1 MQHFIRNLTLSHKL
15 ILLLSLPVL
24 LLVWL
29 AVTQFND
36 RWQEVRVATRV
47 GTAIDVSAV
56 MGELIG
62 ALQAERGASGVVIN
76 SQGQRFTDRL
86 RQLRLSS
93 DQQLARFQQY
103 RQPEVQQLQQRF
115 GELSA
120 LRQQVDS
127 FALTANQSAER
138 YTVLIR
144 ALMDFNQQ
152 LEANLSHLAMARQ
165 LNVLNQFIEMKERAG
180 RERAILGL
188 AFSRDSFTPELLARF
203 TNNLGAFYAFEENF
217 LKALS
222 NSQLQR
228 LRSLQ
233 ADTSF
238 AEVSRLQQLAFT
250 VPLGDSLGMDDGA
263 WFDLSTRRINQ
274 MATFERELSADI
286 ANQAAVFAQQ
296 ARRSLFG
303 LAAVIGLALTA
314 VCLLAIGI
322 SRNIRAAVTEIARVM
337 TALAARDLTQ
347 RSSYSGRDE
356 FGSISQHTNQL
367 ADELQEVVQ
376 EIGSA
381 TTQVATAAEQCSTV
395 TLQNSQGVQQQQ
407 RDTELVATAMHEMS
421 ATVKNVASST
431 AEAATLSEQVQQNAT
446 VGQHKLQQTIHLI
459 EQLAA
464 QVSDTASVIDQVK
477 QESNAISSVLDVIR
491 GIAEQTNLLA
501 LNAAIEAARAGEQG
515 RGFAVVADEVRTLAQ
530 RTAKSTGDIQRMI
543 EGLQQGSE
551 RASTAMQ
558 RSLQQ
563 VADGTA
569 NVNETG
575 RILHQVLLGIA
586 GINDQ
591 NIQIA
596 SAAEQQSTVAEQ
608 INQKVLS
615 ISEVAV
621 QSSAGAGQTAMTSR
635 ELAGL
640 AGQLDDLISRFKIH
654 HTSTIG
660 A

>member
-1 MQHFIRNLTLSHKL
+1 MQHFIRNLTLSRKL

-24 LLVWL
+24 LLLWL
-29 AVTQFND
+29 AATQLND
-36 RWQEVRVATRV
+36 RLQEVRVATQV
-47 GTAIDVSAV
+47 GAAINVSVA

-86 RQLRLSS
+86 RQLRQSS

-103 RQPEVQQLQQRF
+103 RQPEVLQLQQRF
-115 GELSA
+115 GELTA

-138 YTVLIR
+138 YTALIR
-144 ALMDFNQQ
+144 SMMDFNQQ

-188 AFSRDSFTPELLARF
+188 AFSRDSFTPELLTRF
-203 TNNLGAFYAFEENF
+203 TNNLGAFHAFEENF

-222 NSQLQR
+222 GEQLQR

-233 ADTSF
+233 TDSSF
-238 AEVSRLQQLAFT
+238 AEVSRMQQLAFT

-274 MATFERELSADI
+274 MAIFERELSADI
-286 ANQAAVFAQQ
+286 ASQAAALAQQ
-296 ARRSLFG
+296 ASRSLFG
-303 LAAVIGLALTA
+303 LAALIGLALTV
-314 VCLLAIGI
+314 VCWLALII

-356 FGSISQHTNQL
+356 FGEISHHTNQL
-367 ADELQEVVQ
+367 ADELQRVVQ

-381 TTQVATAAEQCSTV
+381 TAQVATAAEECSAV
-395 TLQNSQGVQQQQ
+395 TLQTSQGVQLQQ

-421 ATVKNVASST
+421 ATVKDVASST
-431 AEAATLSEQVQQNAT
+431 AEAATLSEQVQQSAAA
-446 VGQHKLQQTIHLI
+446 GQQKLQQTIHLI

-464 QVSDTASVIDQVK
+464 QVTATSAVIGQVA
-477 QESNAISSVLDVIR
+477 EDSSAITSVLDVIR

-543 EGLQQGSE
+543 EGLQQGSNK
-551 RASTAMQ
+551 ASAAMQ
-558 RSLQQ
+558 QSLQQ
-563 VADGTA
+563 AEVGTA

-575 RILHQVLLGIA
+575 RILREVLAGIS
-586 GINDQ
+586 GINDK

-596 SAAEQQSTVAEQ
+596 SAAEQQTTVAEQ
-608 INQKVLS
+608 INQKVLN
-615 ISEVAV
+615 ISDVAV
-621 QSSAGAGQTAMTSR
+621 QTSAGAEQTALTSR
-635 ELAGL
+635 ELARL
-640 AGQLDDLISRFKIH
+640 AEQLETMIGRFK
-654 HTSTIG
+654 T

>member
-1 MQHFIRNLTLSHKL
+1 MQHFIRNLTLSRKL
-15 ILLLSLPVL
+15 ILLLSLPVIL
-24 LLVWL
+24 LLWL
-29 AVTQFND
+29 VAMQLND
-36 RWQEVRVATRV
+36 SLQEVRVATRV
-47 GTAIDVSAV
+47 GIAIEASVV

-86 RQLRLSS
+86 RQLRQSS

-138 YTVLIR
+138 YTALIR
-144 ALMDFNQQ
+144 TLMDFNQQ

-188 AFSRDSFTPELLARF
+188 AFSRDSFTPELLTRF
-203 TNNLGAFYAFEENF
+203 TNNLGAFHAFEENF

-222 NSQLQR
+222 DSQLQR
-228 LRSLQ
+228 LQSLQ
-233 ADTSF
+233 NDASF

-286 ANQAAVFAQQ
+286 ANQAAVLAQQ

-303 LAAVIGLALTA
+303 LATIIGLALTA
-314 VCLLAIGI
+314 VCWLALML

-347 RSSYSGRDE
+347 RCHYSGSDE
-356 FGSISQHTNQL
+356 FGEISHHTNQL
-367 ADELQEVVQ
+367 ADELHGVVQ

-381 TTQVATAAEQCSTV
+381 TAQVATAAEQCSAV
-395 TLQNSQGVQQQQ
+395 TLQTSQGVQLQQ

-421 ATVKNVASST
+421 ATVRDVASST
-431 AEAATLSEQVQQNAT
+431 AEAATLSEQVRHSAAAGQQ
-446 VGQHKLQQTIHLI
+446 KLQQTIKLI

-464 QVSDTASVIDQVK
+464 QVTATSVVIGQVA
-477 QESNAISSVLDVIR
+477 QDSCAITSVLDVIR

-543 EGLQQGSE
+543 EGLQQGSNK
-551 RASTAMQ
+551 ASAAMQ
-558 RSLQQ
+558 QSLQQ
-563 VADGTA
+563 AEAGTV

-575 RILHQVLLGIA
+575 RILREVLAGIS
-586 GINDQ
+586 GINDK
-591 NIQIA
+591 NTQIA
-596 SAAEQQSTVAEQ
+596 SAAEQQTTVAEQ
-608 INQKVLS
+608 INQKVLN
-615 ISEVAV
+615 ISDVAV
-621 QSSAGAGQTAMTSR
+621 QTSAGAEQTALTSR
-635 ELAGL
+635 ELARL
-640 AGQLDDLISRFKIH
+640 AEQLEKMIGRFK
-654 HTSTIG
+654 T